1 MKNTPTIAAKE
12 IYTYFVSPIAYFVLV
27 IFSGLSGFFFYAIL
41 QRAIVRQEL
50 SPAVIQVL
58 FRNYISVTLLFFAP
72 AVTMRLFAEEKRSG
86 TIELLRTSPVKD
98 IEIVLGK
105 FCASLI
111 LYLAMLAT
119 TLFYPFL
126 ILPFGKVDI
135 GQIISTYIG
144 MILLGSAFLSFGL
157 MVSSMTRNQIVSALT
172 SFGVL
177 LVFWIISSFA
187 DRTGS
192 LNRFFK
198 YLSLTEHLNDFT
210 RGVIVIKDIIYY
222 SSFTLICIFL
232 TIKSIESEK
241 WK

>member
-177 LVFWIISSFA
+177 LLFWIISSFA

>member
-111 LYLAMLAT
+111 LYLTMLAT

-135 GQIISTYIG
+135 GQMVSTYIG

-177 LVFWIISSFA
+177 LLFWIISSFA

>member
-135 GQIISTYIG
+135 GQMVSTYIG

-177 LVFWIISSFA
+177 LLFWIISSFA

>member
-1 MKNTPTIAAKE
+1 MKNIPTIAAKE

-50 SPAVIQVL
+50 STVVMQIL
-58 FRNYISVTLLFFAP
+58 FRNYVSVILLFFTP

-105 FCASLI
+105 FCASFI

-119 TLFYPFL
+119 TFFYPFL

-135 GQIISTYIG
+135 GQMISAYTG
-144 MILLGSAFLSFGL
+144 MILLGAAFLSFGL

-172 SFGVL
+172 SFGIL

-187 DRTGS
+187 DRAGS

-210 RGVIVIKDIIYY
+210 RGVIVVKDITYY
-222 SSFTLICIFL
+222 LSFTFICVFL

>member
-111 LYLAMLAT
+111 LYLTMLAT

-135 GQIISTYIG
+135 GQMVSTYIG

-157 MVSSMTRNQIVSALT
+157 MISSMTQNQIVSALT

-177 LVFWIISSFA
+177 LLFWIISSFA

>member
-1 MKNTPTIAAKE
+1 MKNILTITAKE

-41 QRAIVRQEL
+41 QRAMVRQEL
-50 SPAVIQVL
+50 SAAVMQVL
-58 FRNYISVTLLFFAP
+58 FRNYVSVTLLFFAP
-72 AVTMRLFAEEKRSG
+72 AITMRLFAEEERSG
-86 TIELLRTSPVKD
+86 TIELLRTSPIKD

-111 LYLAMLAT
+111 LYLIMLAT
-119 TLFYPFL
+119 TLFYPLL
-126 ILPFGKVDI
+126 ISPFGKVDI
-135 GQIISTYIG
+135 GQIISVYTG
-144 MILLGSAFLSFGL
+144 MVLLGAAFLSFGL
-157 MVSSMTRNQIVSALT
+157 MVSSMTQNQIVSALT

-210 RGVIVIKDIIYY
+210 RGVIVVKDIIYY
-222 SSFTLICIFL
+222 LSFTFICVFL
-232 TIKSIESEK
+232 TIKSVESAK